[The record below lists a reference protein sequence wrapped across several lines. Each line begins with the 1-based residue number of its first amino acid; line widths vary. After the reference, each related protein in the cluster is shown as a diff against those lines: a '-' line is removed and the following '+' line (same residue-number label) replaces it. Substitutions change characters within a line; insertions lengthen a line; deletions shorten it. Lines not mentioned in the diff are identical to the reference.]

1 MWDQP
6 FISESNVE
14 LSRLLEAE
22 FTTHCT
28 TFEASK
34 ESGVVGG
41 GGSPGVKGREWEESH
56 SGYRCAW
63 QRERCA
69 GS

>member
-41 GGSPGVKGREWEESH
+41 GVTRGEGEGVGGKPFRL
-56 SGYRCAW
+56 
-63 QRERCA
+63 
-69 GS
+69 